1 MKVFVLNSG
10 SSSIK
15 FQVIETTT
23 SKTLIKGL
31 CERIGVENSTFTV
44 ENIEKGIKRKNE
56 PHNFKNHT
64 YALEHVLKSLLDREI
79 GVVNKL
85 DEIGAIGHRV
95 VHGGEWFTKSTIVT
109 DEVLEQLEKANK
121 LAPLHN
127 PANIKGVKVC
137 QRLMPNKTNILV
149 FDTAF
154 HHTLEPEKYIY
165 ALPYEDYEEL
175 NIRKYGFH
183 GTSVRY
189 VSERAIQMLAK
200 KESKIIVCHL
210 GNGASITAVKNG
222 KSIDTSMGFTPLS
235 GIPMGTRSGDI
246 DPAIVLYLMEKRH
259 LSKSETMERLNKK
272 SGMFGIFGKAD
283 NRDLTFAML
292 DGNKKA
298 KLAFDIFCS
307 RIVSYIGSYYLQL
320 EGLDAIVFTGGI
332 GENSHETR
340 EEVCKRLKVLG
351 VELDLQE
358 NAKRVTEDLVLSTE
372 KSKVK
377 VFKIGTNEEL
387 VIAKDV
393 EELVFNSK

>member
-1 MKVFVLNSG
+1 MKIFVLNSG

-15 FQVIETTT
+15 FQVIETDS
-23 SKTLIKGL
+23 SKTLIKGI
-31 CERIGVENSTFTV
+31 CERIGNENSTFTV
-44 ENIEKGIKRKNE
+44 ENVEKKLKRKNE
-56 PHNFKNHT
+56 PHYFKNHT
-64 YALEHVLKSLLDREI
+64 VALEHVLKSLLDKEI
-79 GVVNKL
+79 GVVKKL
-85 DEIGAIGHRV
+85 DEIEAIGHRI

-109 DEVLEQLEKANK
+109 DEVLKTLELANK

-127 PANIKGVKVC
+127 PANIKGVMVC
-137 QRLMPNKTNILV
+137 KRLMPNKTNVLV

-165 ALPYEDYEEL
+165 AIPYEDYEEL

-189 VSERAIQMLAK
+189 VSKKAISMLGN
-200 KESKIIVCHL
+200 ENSKIIVCHL
-210 GNGASITAVKNG
+210 GNGASITAVKDG

-246 DPAIVLYLMEKRH
+246 DPAIILYLMEKRH
-259 LSKSETMERLNKK
+259 LSRSEAMERLNKK
-272 SGMFGIFGKAD
+272 SGMLGIFGKSD

-292 DGNKKA
+292 DGDKKA

-307 RIVSYIGSYYLQL
+307 KIVSYIGSYYVQL
-320 EGLDAIVFTGGI
+320 GGLDAIIFTGGI

-340 EEVCKRLKVLG
+340 EEVCKRLEVLG
-351 VELDLQE
+351 VELDLSQ
-358 NAKRVTEDLVLSTE
+358 NAKRVPEDLVLSTE
-372 KSKVK
+372 NSKVK
-377 VFKIGTNEEL
+377 VFKISTNEEL

-393 EELVFNSK
+393 EELINK